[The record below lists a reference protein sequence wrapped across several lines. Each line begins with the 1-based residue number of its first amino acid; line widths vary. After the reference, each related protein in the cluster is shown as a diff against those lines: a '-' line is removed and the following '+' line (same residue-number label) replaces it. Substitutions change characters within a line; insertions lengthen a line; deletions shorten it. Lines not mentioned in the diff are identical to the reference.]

1 MRVAEPNRRGSQMG
15 QLEGRVALITGAAR
29 GQGRAHALRLAREGA
44 DIIGIDVPSAL
55 PTVGYPM
62 ATAADLARTARAI
75 EALDRRMVTFECDV
89 RDGRGMTEAVDAG
102 VAELG
107 RLDIVLANAGIGS
120 FSAVEEMPDH
130 VWDEMIDVNLGGVF
144 RTVRPAI
151 RHLKSHGD
159 GGSIVL
165 TGSVA
170 GLKGIRNLA
179 HYTAA
184 KHGLVGL
191 MKALAIELAPFGI
204 RVNAIHPTNV
214 DTDLI
219 HNEPTYALFMP
230 DRDPKTVTREDVAP
244 IFGGAQL
251 LDVPWLQPDDVSEV
265 ILFLV
270 SSAGRFLTGVSL
282 PVDAGNTVR

>member
-1 MRVAEPNRRGSQMG
+1 MG
-15 QLEGRVALITGAAR
+15 LLDGKVALITGAAR

-44 DIIGIDVPSAL
+44 DIIGIDVPEPL
-55 PTVGYPM
+55 HTVGYPM
-62 ATAADLARTARAI
+62 GTPDDLRETARQV
-75 EALDRRMVTFECDV
+75 EELGRRMVALECDV
-89 RDGRGMTEAVDAG
+89 RDGAGMTARVDEG

-120 FSAVEEMPDH
+120 FATAETMTDQ

-151 RHLKSHGD
+151 PHLRRHGE

-191 MKALAIELAPFGI
+191 MRALAIELAPDRI
-204 RVNAIHPTNV
+204 RVNTIHPTNV

-219 HNEPTYALFMP
+219 HNEPTYRLFMP
-230 DRDPKTVTREDVAP
+230 DRDPATVTREDVAP
-244 IFGGAQL
+244 LFGGSQL
-251 LDVPWLQPDDVSEV
+251 LDVPWLQPEDVSEV

-270 SSAGRFLTGVSL
+270 SPAGRYLTGVSL